1 MEHPLVTNSC
11 SAPASG
17 FGLSEVP
24 VPSCALL
31 CLDPGGLGVFGEG
44 VRGCSSSHPLQG
56 SVLILGSLRRD
67 SGPGAVVL

>member
-24 VPSCALL
+24 VPSCAWIQEGWE
-31 CLDPGGLGVFGEG
+31 CLE
-44 VRGCSSSHPLQG
+44 RG
-56 SVLILGSLRRD
+56 
-67 SGPGAVVL
+67 